1 VAIVY
6 SALKVEIV
14 SDPQTYGYAAFVT
27 AGEPENVAAAL
38 NKIRN
43 GTDGELAIS
52 INRAAIAPMELMEA
66 IDIRDLNI
74 GGQLNA
80 TLCGSWLESALQSV
94 APLRLR
100 DAAGAKTRVRQNID
114 RILNDTNG
122 SQTRFDAVAIR
133 FGSRAEQ
140 LFGEGTVITGADVA
154 TALRT

>member
-1 VAIVY
+1 MAIIY
-6 SALKVEIV
+6 AQLKTEIQT
-14 SDPQTYGYAAFVT
+14 DPQTYGYAAFIT

-38 NKIRN
+38 NKVRN

-52 INRAAIAPMELMEA
+52 VNRATIAPMELMEA
-66 IDIRDLNI
+66 IDIRDLNV

-100 DAAGAKTRVRQNID
+100 DATGVKTRVRQNID
-114 RILNDTNG
+114 RILADTQG
-122 SQTRFDAVAIR
+122 SQTRFDAVAVR

-140 LFGEGTVITGADVA
+140 LFGEGTVITSADIA
-154 TALRT
+154 TALRS

>member
-43 GTDGELAIS
+43 GTDGEVAIS

-80 TLCGSWLESALQSV
+80 TLVRLV
-94 APLRLR
+94 A
-100 DAAGAKTRVRQNID
+100 
-114 RILNDTNG
+114 
-122 SQTRFDAVAIR
+122 
-133 FGSRAEQ
+133 
-140 LFGEGTVITGADVA
+140 
-154 TALRT
+154 